1 MLGLDSQPSGDSL
14 WSRAVRGVRK
24 SLRKATKGVMRSYHV
39 RLPKYDMPLRFRP
52 WFLLFTA
59 IIMIALAFLGFTNFS
74 HSLPLNDKMLH
85 FICLMLATGV
95 FYFIFDVEEDAR
107 RIWFW
112 HHSPVIFTG
121 VMCFFF
127 GGIVSEFVQS
137 LLPYKEYQIGDVFAN
152 LLGSSVGL
160 YIAYHLERYYRHR
173 REISRLYRPL
183 NVEDDFSDE
192 EDLEAGAQ
200 LLPTHVESA
209 VTRDVSK
216 PPTKGSRLADVWD
229 EGEEL
234 FDIGAESEEEG
245 EASHPRESPP
255 IAHLPDTTR

>member
-1 MLGLDSQPSGDSL
+1 MALPWGFTLRTI
-14 WSRAVRGVRK
+14 WRG
-24 SLRKATKGVMRSYHV
+24 
-39 RLPKYDMPLRFRP
+39 
-52 WFLLFTA
+52 
-59 IIMIALAFLGFTNFS
+59 IIVTGERCVHLTRYALSCLTLAF
-74 HSLPLNDKMLH
+74 
-85 FICLMLATGV
+85 
-95 FYFIFDVEEDAR
+95 
-107 RIWFW
+107 
-112 HHSPVIFTG
+112 
-121 VMCFFF
+121 
-127 GGIVSEFVQS
+127 Q
-137 LLPYKEYQIGDVFAN
+137 
-152 LLGSSVGL
+152 
-160 YIAYHLERYYRHR
+160 
-173 REISRLYRPL
+173 ISRLYRPL

-209 VTRDVSK
+209 ATRDVSK